1 MYLSTPS
8 SDTLTSAARQ
18 AALKTTYPAPL
29 LASFAPRLI
38 AWQREHGRHDL
49 PWQNTRDAYRIW
61 LSEIMLQQTQ
71 VSTVIPYYARF
82 LERFPTVEA
91 LANAPVDDV
100 MALWAGLGY
109 YTRARN
115 LYRCAQVVAGQHGG
129 QFPRTVEGL
138 AELPGIGRST
148 AAAIASF
155 AFGARETILDG
166 NVKRVL
172 ARVFGVE
179 GFPGEKRVENGM
191 WTLAESLVPDAAATD
206 ADVSAY
212 TQGLMDLGATLCTR
226 GKPDCERCPFASD
239 CVAKTTNRQRQLPA
253 SRPKKAV
260 PTRRTWMLVLMDGDA
275 VMLEKRPPSG
285 IWGGLWSLPEAADE
299 AALAARAEGFGA
311 DVASVSPLAPL
322 AHTFTHFKLD
332 IEPRIAELAE
342 LAEPGRKGRA
352 LVAQDAD
359 TAWVPLREI
368 DAYGVPAPV
377 RKLLDGLRGS
387 LI

>member
-1 MYLSTPS
+1 MPELSVS
-8 SDTLTSAARQ
+8 L
-18 AALKTTYPAPL
+18 PL
-29 LASFAPRLI
+29 EASFATRLI
-38 AWQREHGRHDL
+38 AWQRQHGRHDL
-49 PWQNTRDAYRIW
+49 PWQNTRDPYWIW

-82 LERFPTVEA
+82 LERFPSVEA
-91 LANAPVDDV
+91 LAAAPVDDV

-115 LYRCAQVVAGQHGG
+115 LHRCAQVVATEYGG
-129 QFPRTVEGL
+129 VFPSTVDEL

-155 AFGARETILDG
+155 AFGARATILDG

-172 ARVFGVE
+172 ARVFGID
-179 GFPGEKRVENGM
+179 GFPGEKRVENVM
-191 WTLAESLVPDAAATD
+191 WTLAESLVPGTSASD

-212 TQGLMDLGATLCTR
+212 TQGLMDLGATLCVR
-226 GKPDCERCPFASD
+226 GKPDCARCPFTVD
-239 CVAKTTNRQRQLPA
+239 CVANSTGRQRELPGA
-253 SRPKKAV
+253 RPKKTV
-260 PTRRTWMLVLMDGDA
+260 PTRRTWMLVLLDGDA

-299 AALAARAEGFGA
+299 AAAGTRAQSLGASGEASRLASF
-311 DVASVSPLAPL
+311 S
-322 AHTFTHFKLD
+322 HTFTHFKLD
-332 IEPRIAELAE
+332 IEPRVIELTHSEAGAAQLADAE
-342 LAEPGRKGRA
+342 
-352 LVAQDAD
+352 
-359 TAWVPLREI
+359 TAWVKLGDI

-387 LI
+387 LL

>member
-1 MYLSTPS
+1 MYRTS
-8 SDTLTSAARQ
+8 STSAPLPVDA
-18 AALKTTYPAPL
+18 YPAEL
-29 LASFAPRLI
+29 LTNFAPRLI

-49 PWQNTRDAYRIW
+49 PWQNTRDPYRIW

-91 LANAPVDDV
+91 LAAAPDDDV

-109 YTRARN
+109 YSRARN
-115 LYRCAQVVAGQHGG
+115 LHRCAQVVAEAHGG
-129 QFPRTVEGL
+129 KFPSTVEAL

-155 AFGARETILDG
+155 AFGARATILDG

-179 GFPGEKRVENGM
+179 GFPGEKRVENVM
-191 WTLAESLVPDAAATD
+191 WTLAGSLVPASSASD

-212 TQGLMDLGATLCTR
+212 TQGLMDLGATLCGR
-226 GKPDCERCPFASD
+226 GKPDCERCPFAAD
-239 CVAKTTNRQRQLPA
+239 CVARTTGRQRQLPA
-253 SRPKKAV
+253 ARPKKTV
-260 PTRRTWMLVLMDGDA
+260 PTRRTWMLVLLDGDA

-299 AALAARAEGFGA
+299 AALAGRAQAFGA
-311 DVASVSPLAPL
+311 SRERTAARSALASLT
-322 AHTFTHFKLD
+322 HTFTHFKLD
-332 IEPRIAELAE
+332 IEPRVVEM
-342 LAEPGRKGRA
+342 PRA
-352 LVAQDAD
+352 AAPLEASDGQ

-377 RKLLDGLRGS
+377 RKLLDGLRGP

>member
-1 MYLSTPS
+1 MYLK
-8 SDTLTSAARQ
+8 TSAQ
-18 AALKTTYPAPL
+18 PAPDALQSTYSAEL
-29 LASFAPRLI
+29 LASFAPRLV

-49 PWQNTRDAYRIW
+49 PWQNTRDPYRIW

-82 LERFPTVEA
+82 LDRFPTVEA
-91 LANAPVDDV
+91 LAAAPADDV

-115 LYRCAQVVAGQHGG
+115 LHRCAQVVAESHGG
-129 QFPRTVEGL
+129 QFPSTVEGL

-155 AFGARETILDG
+155 AFGARATILDG

-179 GFPGEKRVENGM
+179 GFPGEKRVENAM
-191 WTLAESLVPDAAATD
+191 WTLAESLVPGADATD

-260 PTRRTWMLVLMDGDA
+260 PTRQTWMLILLDGDA

-299 AALAARAEGFGA
+299 AALAARADGYGA
-311 DVASVSPLAPL
+311 QGAKASALASL
-322 AHTFTHFKLD
+322 QHTFTHFKLD
-332 IEPRIAELAE
+332 IEPRVVELDA
-342 LAEPGRKGRA
+342 RKGGA
-352 LVAQDAD
+352 LVAQDGE
-359 TAWVPLREI
+359 TAWVALREI